1 MVKCFF
7 TVKVRN
13 FVFIAVR
20 CFPSSAWETTLQAL
34 LAVTGSGASGTAFPS
49 RAWEG
54 ADDKIPLTFIC
65 RGDG

>member
-1 MVKCFF
+1 
-7 TVKVRN
+7 
-13 FVFIAVR
+13 
-20 CFPSSAWETTLQAL
+20 PSSAWETTLQAP

-65 RGDG
+65 RGDGQAFMSVRRAKMQNKLLN